1 MLSNVKEE
9 NTSNEQNIR
18 SYQAFCR
25 KNYVFLTMQPCKKV
39 HCYVHTIFGNDNTL
53 SVHVLDHRKQAVSS
67 QFSKLPALIL
77 KWKMNVAFLQVI
89 CIPLPE

>member
-1 MLSNVKEE
+1 MLSYVKEE

-18 SYQAFCR
+18 SYKAFSR
-25 KNYVFLTMQPCKKV
+25 KNYVYLSIQF
-39 HCYVHTIFGNDNTL
+39 YDNDNTL
-53 SVHVLDHRKQAVSS
+53 YVHVLYHRKQAVSS